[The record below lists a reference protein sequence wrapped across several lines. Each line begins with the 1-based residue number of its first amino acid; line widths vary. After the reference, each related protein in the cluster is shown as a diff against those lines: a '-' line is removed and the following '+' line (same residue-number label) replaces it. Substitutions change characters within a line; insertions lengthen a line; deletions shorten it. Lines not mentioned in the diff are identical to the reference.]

1 MANFPGVDGVLGD
14 TDGHVY
20 TIQATIA
27 EDHDDPTDGIRKVWA
42 QMNKEV
48 RETRTWHSVV
58 VVDDK
63 QTARGYMNDS
73 DDIALVRNRKVYNW
87 VCDLSD

>member
-1 MANFPGVDGVLGD
+1 
-14 TDGHVY
+14 
-20 TIQATIA
+20 
-27 EDHDDPTDGIRKVWA
+27 
-42 QMNKEV
+42 MNKDV
-48 RETRTWHSVV
+48 GETRTWHSVV
-58 VVDDK
+58 VVDNK